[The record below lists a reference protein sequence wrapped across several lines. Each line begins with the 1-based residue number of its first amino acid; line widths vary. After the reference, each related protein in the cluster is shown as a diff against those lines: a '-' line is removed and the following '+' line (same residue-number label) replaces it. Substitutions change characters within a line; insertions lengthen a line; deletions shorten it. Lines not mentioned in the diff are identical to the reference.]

1 MMSSIILLD
10 LWVKNSVVDTKIHVS
25 QEAIARF
32 KEATSLEDAA
42 KVGSWILVFGVLEI
56 ESDRCVLDI

>member
-1 MMSSIILLD
+1 
-10 LWVKNSVVDTKIHVS
+10 VKFGGQLAKDVA

-42 KVGSWILVFGVLEI
+42 KVGGPDIGFWSLR
-56 ESDRCVLDI
+56 DRIR

>member
-10 LWVKNSVVDTKIHVS
+10 FWVKFGGQLAKDVA

-42 KVGSWILVFGVLEI
+42 KVG
-56 ESDRCVLDI
+56 